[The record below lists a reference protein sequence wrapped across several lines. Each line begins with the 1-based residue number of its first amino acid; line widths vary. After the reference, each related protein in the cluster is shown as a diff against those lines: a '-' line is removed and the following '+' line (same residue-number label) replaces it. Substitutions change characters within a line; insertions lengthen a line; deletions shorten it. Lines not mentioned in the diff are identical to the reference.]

1 METALQTLAI
11 VGIIESIVLVIG
23 IVWGFVLW
31 TRGILPVLLR
41 IGNGLSKRKVVLF
54 AKGENVNS
62 LKTLLVDSGLF
73 RERNIFAITKTEDL
87 DCAENASVYL
97 MHWHDFAEDI
107 EQILAKKPNE
117 CPMIVYAPYNMG
129 RIPDEQ
135 MTNLDGKRHTA
146 VTNFRGRL
154 LNDIVTAMITTN
166 L

>member
-1 METALQTLAI
+1 MHTLLSALELIRTLAS
-11 VGIIESIVLVIG
+11 VAFLAGVIWAV
-23 IVWGFVLW
+23 ILW
-31 TRGILPVLLR
+31 TRGVLPVLLR
-41 IGNGLSKRKVVLF
+41 VGNGLAKRKIALF

-73 RERNIFAITKTEDL
+73 RDKNIFAITKSEDL

-97 MHWHDFAEDI
+97 VHWHDFANDV
-107 EQILAKKPNE
+107 EQILAKKPNG

-135 MTNLDGKRHTA
+135 MVRIDGKRHTA

>member
-1 METALQTLAI
+1 MEIFLTILAF
-11 VGIIESIVLVIG
+11 VGAVETVVLLIG
-23 IVWGFVLW
+23 IVWGFILW

-41 IGNGLSKRKVVLF
+41 VGNGLSKRKIAVF
-54 AKGENVNS
+54 AKGENVTS
-62 LKTLLVDSGLF
+62 LKTLLTGSGLF
-73 RERNIFAITKTEDL
+73 RERNIFSITKTEDL

-97 MHWHDFAEDI
+97 VHWHDFADNI
-107 EQILAKKPNE
+107 EQILAKKPKE

-135 MTNLDGKRHTA
+135 MSNLDGKRHTA

-154 LNDIVTAMITTN
+154 LNDIVTSMITTN